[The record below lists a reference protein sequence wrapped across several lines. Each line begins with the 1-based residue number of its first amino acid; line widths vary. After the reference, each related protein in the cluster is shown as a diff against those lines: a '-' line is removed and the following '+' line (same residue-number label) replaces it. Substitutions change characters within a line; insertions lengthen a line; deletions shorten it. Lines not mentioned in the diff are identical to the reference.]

1 MTKRSNQKCN
11 YLEKE
16 KSFKDEIESIFH
28 QFERVLIKLNE
39 TTFFGKWKSNFNFLW
54 KMPNFHRIF
63 YSEIWWKNSFCAT
76 VEDRLKPS
84 GNCAFPPNFHTKK
97 FDEIKIFY
105 AEKLSFLFAV
115 LMKTSLEELINTK
128 PKFNFFLMVIV
139 NGMHLLCL
147 LSPAR
152 LMLGKILTNFINLRN
167 VLEIFST

>member
-1 MTKRSNQKCN
+1 MKRLFLENESPTLTFSEKCQIFTK
-11 YLEKE
+11 
-16 KSFKDEIESIFH
+16 FSIA
-28 QFERVLIKLNE
+28 
-39 TTFFGKWKSNFNFLW
+39 
-54 KMPNFHRIF
+54 
-63 YSEIWWKNSFCAT
+63 EIWWEHSFCAT
-76 VEDRLKPS
+76 VQHRLKPS
-84 GNCAFPPNFHTKK
+84 GNCAFPSNFHTKK

-147 LSPAR
+147 LSPAG
-152 LMLGKILTNFINLRN
+152 LMLGKILTNFINLRK